1 MAVSILWGP
10 LAPRIHTPE
19 STGKALSWLL
29 SPRSVREAD
38 YLNNVSDALVS
49 PERPGHEAA
58 VAFDVAPI
66 CSVVCRAK

>member
-1 MAVSILWGP
+1 MAVGILWDP

-29 SPRSVREAD
+29 SLRSVRGAD

-49 PERPGHEAA
+49 PERPAHEPA
-58 VAFDVAPI
+58 VAVGIIPI
-66 CSVVCRAK
+66 CSVICRAK